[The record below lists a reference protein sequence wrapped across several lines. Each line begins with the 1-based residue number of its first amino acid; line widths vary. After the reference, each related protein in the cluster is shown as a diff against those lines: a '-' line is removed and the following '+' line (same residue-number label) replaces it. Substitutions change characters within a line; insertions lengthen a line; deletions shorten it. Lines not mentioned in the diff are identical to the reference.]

1 MTIFDRTLALISAR
15 PIQWCMKMGVS
26 YMMNECCDMFRK
38 LWNIVLRFAIA
49 FVVFS
54 FAWVL
59 LYKWVPV
66 KWTPLMLKRSIEYI
80 DQKGYQ
86 NTRSW
91 VDIEDISPVMVR
103 AVIASE
109 DGRFME
115 HWGFDLKEL
124 HKMSKEHKTKGKK
137 IRGCSTISQQVAK
150 NCFTFC
156 GRSLWR
162 KGFEAYYTILIE
174 LLWSKERIMEVY
186 LNVAETGKGLF
197 GVEAASQKYFS
208 RSATKLNTHQAV
220 SIACVLPN
228 PLVRNPKTVSQKRL
242 KKYNT
247 TYRLTE
253 ITPYPFR

>member
-1 MTIFDRTLALISAR
+1 
-15 PIQWCMKMGVS
+15 
-26 YMMNECCDMFRK
+26 MFRRLWKVVTK
-38 LWNIVLRFAIA
+38 LLIA
-49 FVVFS
+49 FIVIS

-66 KWTPLMLKRSIEYI
+66 KWTPLMLKRSMQNIE
-80 DQKGYQ
+80 QKDYR
-86 NTRSW
+86 NARTW
-91 VDIEDISPVMVR
+91 VDIDDISPVMVR
-103 AVIASE
+103 AVLASE

-115 HWGFDLKEL
+115 HWGFDLEEL
-124 HKMSKEHKTKGKK
+124 WKMNIEHRSKGKK

-156 GRSLWR
+156 GRSWWR

-197 GVEAASQKYFS
+197 GVEAASRKFFDRGAS
-208 RSATKLNTHQAV
+208 KLNTHQAV

-228 PLVRNPKTVSQKRL
+228 PYVRNPKTISQKNQT
-242 KKYNT
+242 KYNT
-247 TYRLTE
+247 TFRRTE
-253 ITPYPFR
+253 ITPYPFK